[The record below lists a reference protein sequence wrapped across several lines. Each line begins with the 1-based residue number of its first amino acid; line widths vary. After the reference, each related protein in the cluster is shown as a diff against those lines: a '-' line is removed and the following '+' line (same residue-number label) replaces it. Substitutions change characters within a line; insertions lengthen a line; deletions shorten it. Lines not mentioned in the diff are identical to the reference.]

1 MAFLAAQGLFV
12 GSGVLESPA
21 NLIALAGTL
30 VLILM
35 LVALGAFAYR
45 SLNGELE
52 WPGETD
58 ETESDDDGLRRGRTD
73 DEWKY
78 Y

>member
-1 MAFLAAQGLFV
+1 MAFLAGGELLA
-12 GSGVLESPA
+12 GSGTLGSLVG
-21 NLIALAGTL
+21 LAGTIVL
-30 VLILM
+30 VLV
-35 LVALGAFAYR
+35 LVALGGFAYR
-45 SLNGELE
+45 GLKGDLE

-58 ETESDDDGLRRGRTD
+58 ETESDDDGVQRGRTD

>member
-1 MAFLAAQGLFV
+1 M
-12 GSGVLESPA
+12 GSGALESVA

-30 VLILM
+30 VLVLM
-35 LVALGAFAYR
+35 FVALGAFAYR
-45 SLNGELE
+45 SLKGDGVR

-58 ETESDDDGLRRGRTD
+58 ETESEDGVRRGRTD